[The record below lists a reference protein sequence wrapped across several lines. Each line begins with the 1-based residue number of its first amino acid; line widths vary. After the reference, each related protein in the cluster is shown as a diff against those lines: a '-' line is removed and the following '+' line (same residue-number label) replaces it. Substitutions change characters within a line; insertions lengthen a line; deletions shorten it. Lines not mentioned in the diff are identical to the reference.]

1 MNKANLTTLSVQL
14 MSSDDDID
22 DIGNR
27 ICEVV
32 KAEFGVDATFSVVP
46 TDADSMEFEQDI
58 VRTPVIEGVINL
70 NYISAYLDVMQTD
83 EFKTYEDAKQTA
95 LNLIQSRPKNS
106 LWFALEITSS
116 TGEQMWYWDGRN
128 VYEF

>member
-1 MNKANLTTLSVQL
+1 
-14 MSSDDDID
+14 MSSDDCIN
-22 DIGNR
+22 DIGR
-27 ICEVV
+27 RVCEVV
-32 KAEFGVDATFSVVP
+32 KTEFGIDAAFSIAS
-46 TDADSMEFEQDI
+46 DDNDCEEFEQDI

-83 EFKTYEDAKQTA
+83 EFETYEDAKQTA
-95 LNLIQSRPKNS
+95 LNLITSRPKNA

-116 TGEQMWYWDGRN
+116 TGEQMWYWDGRT